1 MENVIMIPELPELEF
16 LEEPHIYMLDGIEI
30 PSVSTVMK
38 PLSSSVYGEVDQ
50 NILRMAANR
59 GTIVHEAIENFVHY
73 GIEDIDPSYGGYLD
87 AFIRFWKEYKPT
99 LIAAEYR
106 MYHKYLKY
114 AGTSDLL
121 VLIDDELWL
130 IDNKTSYKIEKMLTR
145 VQLEAYKKA
154 LATHG
159 IRVKRKAILHLKKT
173 GKYSLVEHPADDLEA
188 WDAFTSSKTVHD
200 YIKTGGK
207 W

>member
-1 MENVIMIPELPELEF
+1 MIIIPELPELEF
-16 LEEPHIYMLDGIEI
+16 FEEPHIYMLDGVEI

-38 PLSSSVYGEVDQ
+38 PLSSSVYGDVDKD
-50 NILRMAANR
+50 ILKMAANR
-59 GTIVHEAIENFVHY
+59 GTIVHEAIENFLYY
-73 GIEDIDPSYGGYLD
+73 GIEDIDPRYGGYLD
-87 AFIRFWKEYKPT
+87 AFISFWNEYKPT

-121 VLIDDELWL
+121 ALIDDELWL
-130 IDNKTSYKIEKMLTR
+130 IDNKTSSKVEKMLTR

-173 GKYSLVEHPADDLEA
+173 VKYSLVEHPTDDLEA
-188 WDAFTSSKTVHD
+188 WEAFTASKTVRD

-207 W
+207 WE